1 MIKIVLAIVIVVLL
15 GYIGYG
21 IEKYYK
27 TRLKILLDYKNFI
40 AFVRRETDFFKSNVE
55 ELIEKYDY
63 STEYLKALLTR
74 VINNENYDRKF
85 LSKEESIKIQSFV
98 TELSKADYYFKNVV
112 IKNAEELVNQMIN
125 LAEKEKIQKGEL
137 GRKLII
143 LLGIGLIILII

>member
-85 LSKEESIKIQSFV
+85 LSKEESIKIQNFV

>member
-27 TRLKILLDYKNFI
+27 TRLKILFDYKNFI
-40 AFVRRETDFFKSNVE
+40 DFVRRETDFFKSNVE

>member
-27 TRLKILLDYKNFI
+27 TRLKILFDYKNFI
-40 AFVRRETDFFKSNVE
+40 DFVRRETDFFKSNVE

-85 LSKEESIKIQSFV
+85 LSKEESIKIQSFI

>member
-85 LSKEESIKIQSFV
+85 LSKEECTKIQSFV

>member
-85 LSKEESIKIQSFV
+85 LSKEESIKIQSFI

>member
-27 TRLKILLDYKNFI
+27 TRLKILFDYKNFI
-40 AFVRRETDFFKSNVE
+40 DFVRRETDFFKSNVE

-112 IKNAEELVNQMIN
+112 INNAEELVNQMIN

>member
-85 LSKEESIKIQSFV
+85 LSKEESIKIQSFI

-112 IKNAEELVNQMIN
+112 INNAEELVNQMIN